1 MDREALQRRSAV
13 MARAALG
20 LAVLG
25 ALVHAAW
32 IAGLGAGK
40 ADGLINN
47 GIYNAVLV
55 LCALTCLL
63 RAAGRAP
70 DRFVWLA
77 FGLGLAA
84 WAAADIYWTAAL
96 ADVKHAPYP
105 SLADVGYL
113 LAYPCMYVGVLLLV
127 RQRVRFSMG
136 SWLDGAIGGLA
147 AAALATAALA
157 PALVGLTKGD
167 PAVVATN
174 LAYPLGDVLL
184 LSFLIAGFA
193 VAGVRVGRSWL
204 LVGLGLAAWGIAD
217 PIYLYQEATGSYAGG
232 YLDSLWL
239 VGGLAIAA
247 AALWDAPPGAP
258 RESHSM
264 LFPAVFGG
272 IAVGVLAWDHY
283 ERIGEVSVWLAVA
296 TLAAVVVRL
305 LMSSRENR
313 RLLAA
318 VRQDAVTDALTGLG
332 NRRSLTAHLR
342 RATERGDR
350 VVFAIFDLDG
360 FKAYNDSFGHPA
372 GDILLRRLG
381 HELERAVAPL
391 GDAFRLGGDEF
402 CVLVPGGAD
411 AIGAVLELAGAALS
425 EHGEGFRITASAG
438 AVALPDEAGDPTE
451 ALRTADS
458 RMYAAKG
465 QRSSSAGRQARD
477 VLLRVLREREPDLGQ
492 HLRGV
497 SRLASEIGHAAGLS
511 AEELDS
517 LVRAAELHDIG
528 KIAIPDRVLHKPG
541 PLDAEEWAL
550 MRTHTTIGERILAAA
565 PAMAPVA
572 KLVRSSHERW
582 DGTGYPDGLAGES
595 IPFGARV
602 IFVCD
607 AYDAMTEARSYRAS
621 LGPEGALDELRRC
634 AGTQF
639 DAAIVE
645 LFAEHVYPSL
655 SEQGA
660 GVAGI
665 H

>member
-1 MDREALQRRSAV
+1 MDRAAAHTRTTTLAGVTLAL
-13 MARAALG
+13 AALG
-20 LAVLG
+20 LVIH
-25 ALVHAAW
+25 ALW
-32 IAGLGAGK
+32 LAGVGAGV
-40 ADGLINN
+40 ADDFINN
-47 GIYNAVLV
+47 GVYNAVLV
-55 LCALTCLL
+55 LAALTCLL
-63 RAAGRAP
+63 RAVGPSPERGA
-70 DRFVWLA
+70 WLA
-77 FGLGLAA
+77 FGLGLGA

-96 ADVKHAPYP
+96 ADVRQPPYP
-105 SLADVGYL
+105 SLADALYL
-113 LAYPCMYVGVLLLV
+113 LAYPCMYVGVLLLI
-127 RQRVRFSMG
+127 RQRVRFSVG

-204 LVGLGLAAWGIAD
+204 LVGIGLAAWGVAD

-247 AALWDAPPGAP
+247 AALTDTQPGD
-258 RESHSM
+258 RCESHSV
-264 LFPAVFGG
+264 LFPAVFGS

-305 LMSSRENR
+305 LISFRENR
-313 RLLAA
+313 VLLAA
-318 VRQDAVTDALTGLG
+318 VRRDAVTDALTGLG
-332 NRRSLTAHLR
+332 NRRALTARLR
-342 RATERGDR
+342 STTDSGDR
-350 VVFAIFDLDG
+350 DVFAIFDLDG

-381 HELERAVAPL
+381 RDLERAVAPE
-391 GDAFRLGGDEF
+391 GHAYRLGGDEF
-402 CVLVPGGAD
+402 CVLMPGGPED
-411 AIGAVLELAGAALS
+411 IDDVLRRAGKALS
-425 EHGEGFRITASAG
+425 ERGEGFEITASSG
-438 AVALPDEAGDPTE
+438 AVALPDEAADPTD

-465 QRSSSAGRQARD
+465 QRASSAGRQARD
-477 VLLRVLREREPDLGQ
+477 VLLRLLREREPGLGD

-497 SRLASEIGHAAGLS
+497 ARLAAEIGRAAGMD
-511 AEELDS
+511 AEDLDS

-541 PLDAEEWAL
+541 PLDDEEWAL
-550 MRTHTTIGERILAAA
+550 MRTHTTIGERILAVA

-572 KLVRSSHERW
+572 TLVRSSHERW
-582 DGTGYPDGLAGES
+582 DGAGYPDGLAADE

-607 AYDAMTEARSYRAS
+607 AFEAMIEERAYRESLEPAEALA
-621 LGPEGALDELRRC
+621 ELERC
-634 AGTQF
+634 AGSQF
-639 DAAIVE
+639 DPEIVA
-645 LFAEHVYPSL
+645 LFATRVFPGL
-655 SEQGA
+655 A
-660 GVAGI
+660 VLDFATPAR
-665 H
+665 

>member
-1 MDREALQRRSAV
+1 
-13 MARAALG
+13 
-20 LAVLG
+20 
-25 ALVHAAW
+25 
-32 IAGLGAGK
+32 
-40 ADGLINN
+40 
-47 GIYNAVLV
+47 
-55 LCALTCLL
+55 
-63 RAAGRAP
+63 
-70 DRFVWLA
+70 
-77 FGLGLAA
+77 
-84 WAAADIYWTAAL
+84 
-96 ADVKHAPYP
+96 
-105 SLADVGYL
+105 
-113 LAYPCMYVGVLLLV
+113 
-127 RQRVRFSMG
+127 
-136 SWLDGAIGGLA
+136 
-147 AAALATAALA
+147 
-157 PALVGLTKGD
+157 
-167 PAVVATN
+167 
-174 LAYPLGDVLL
+174 
-184 LSFLIAGFA
+184 
-193 VAGVRVGRSWL
+193 
-204 LVGLGLAAWGIAD
+204 
-217 PIYLYQEATGSYAGG
+217 
-232 YLDSLWL
+232 
-239 VGGLAIAA
+239 
-247 AALWDAPPGAP
+247 
-258 RESHSM
+258 M

-305 LMSSRENR
+305 LMSFRENR
-313 RLLAA
+313 QAA
-318 VRQDAVTDALTGLG
+318 RGRAPGRG
-332 NRRSLTAHLR
+332 HR
-342 RATERGDR
+342 RAHRARQPPLAHRAISSAPPTRGDR

-425 EHGEGFRITASAG
+425 EHGEGFRITASCGRRRPPGRGRRPDRG
-438 AVALPDEAGDPTE
+438 AAH
-451 ALRTADS
+451 R
-458 RMYAAKG
+458 
-465 QRSSSAGRQARD
+465 
-477 VLLRVLREREPDLGQ
+477 
-492 HLRGV
+492 
-497 SRLASEIGHAAGLS
+497 RLADVRGQGSALELGRASDPRRAAQGPARARARPRPAPARRLAARRRDRPTRRGSS
-511 AEELDS
+511 AEELDA

-528 KIAIPDRVLHKPG
+528 KIAIPDRILHKPG

-582 DGTGYPDGLAGES
+582 DGAGYPDGLAGES